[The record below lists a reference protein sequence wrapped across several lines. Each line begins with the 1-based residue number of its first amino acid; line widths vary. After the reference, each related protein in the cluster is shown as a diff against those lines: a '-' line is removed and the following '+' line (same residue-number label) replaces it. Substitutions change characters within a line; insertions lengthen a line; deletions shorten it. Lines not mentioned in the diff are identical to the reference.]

1 MKLVHVLYIGISAA
15 IVGGSIGIY
24 SAAVF
29 APAPFDYVDS
39 ISAQVVKKDLPEL
52 NTIKVSKNTSASILF
67 LGDLMFDRNVAQ
79 RIKNAS
85 GTALYPLNLARGKDG
100 EFFSSFDAV
109 VANLEG
115 PVTALR
121 RPPVK
126 SIDFAFATSIP
137 ALLKESGITAVS
149 QANNHTLD
157 QGREGAA
164 DSLAALQAAGLIT
177 FGDEVRDDMAS
188 ARGNLFIQ
196 NVRIALLGFNAT
208 EGPIDREQA
217 AKAIVE
223 SRATA
228 DHVIVYMHWGEE
240 YQAKPSRAQ
249 IDLAHW
255 FIDTGVD
262 VVLGAHPHWVQ
273 SIEVYKKHPIAYSLG
288 NFVFDQDFSLE
299 TKQGMGVSVQFASTS
314 TVLGIYP
321 AFIKASQPYFLSGE
335 ERRIRL
341 EALAIISDSSLRDDI
356 RSGRIQLTR

>member
-1 MKLVHVLYIGISAA
+1 MKIFHFLFIALSAV
-15 IVGGSIGIY
+15 IVGGSIGMY
-24 SAAVF
+24 SAVVF
-29 APAPFDYVDS
+29 APAPFEYVDS
-39 ISAQVVKKDLPEL
+39 LSAQVIEKELPEL
-52 NTIKVSKNTSASILF
+52 KKMQDSKNRSASILF

-79 RIKNAS
+79 RMRNAS
-85 GTALYPLNLARGKDG
+85 GTSLYPLNLARGKDG

-149 QANNHTLD
+149 QANNHMLD
-157 QGREGAA
+157 QGRDGAM
-164 DSLAALQAAGLIT
+164 DSAVALHAANIVT
-177 FGDEVRDDMAS
+177 FGDEIKDDIAS
-188 ARGNLFIQ
+188 AREDLVIQ
-196 NVRIALLGFNAT
+196 GMRIALLGFNAT
-208 EGPIDREQA
+208 EGPIRRDQVAQAVADTRLTSDR
-217 AKAIVE
+217 I
-223 SRATA
+223 
-228 DHVIVYMHWGEE
+228 IVYMHWGEE
-240 YQAKPSRAQ
+240 YQAKPSRSQ

-255 FIDTGVD
+255 FIDNGVD
-262 VVLGAHPHWVQ
+262 VVIGAHPHWVQ
-273 SIEVYKKHPIAYSLG
+273 SIEVYKNHPIIYSLG

-299 TKQGMGVSVQFASTS
+299 TKQGMGVSVLFASTS
-314 TVLGIYP
+314 TILDIYP

-341 EALAIISDSSLRDDI
+341 EALASISDSSLNNDI